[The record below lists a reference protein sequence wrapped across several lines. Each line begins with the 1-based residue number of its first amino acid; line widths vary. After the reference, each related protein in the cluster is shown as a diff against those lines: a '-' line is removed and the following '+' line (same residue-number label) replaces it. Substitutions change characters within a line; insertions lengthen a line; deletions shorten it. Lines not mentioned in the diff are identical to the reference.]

1 MRIFRFDTFEFDT
14 QTAELR
20 RQGVKLRLYGQS
32 MEILGMLLERPGEV
46 VRREELRAR
55 LGDPDLVILDVRR
68 ATDWSTS
75 DVKIQ
80 GAVRADPGDVA
91 AWADT
96 YPKEKTLVLYCA

>member
-1 MRIFRFDTFEFDT
+1 MERRGLMVLAVAFGLVGSSLPSTAVKAAEVSRIT
-14 QTAELR
+14 
-20 RQGVKLRLYGQS
+20 K
-32 MEILGMLLERPGEV
+32 
-46 VRREELRAR
+46 EELRAR

-68 ATDWSTS
+68 ATDWSTG

-91 AWADT
+91 AWADK